1 MTKKQKKKRDEI
13 ADAISDKDMKDRYGD
28 KNVKWAIAT
37 KLAMKE
43 SPILSSIG
51 KSALKIIEEGIFD
64 FLPKQKTK
72 MKPGGVGIDN
82 LSDQEKKKYKMPMP
96 KQPIDGNRMRMP
108 PARFPNP
115 NPYKTTLV

>member
-28 KNVKWAIAT
+28 KNIKWAIAT

-51 KSALKIIEEGIFD
+51 KSALKNIEEGIFD

-72 MKPGGVGIDN
+72 IKPGGVGIDN
-82 LSDQEKKKYKMPMP
+82 LSDEDRKKYRMPMP
-96 KQPIDGNRMRMP
+96 KQPTDGNRMRMP